1 MITSRVVEYPAVSSW
16 LNVLGAEV
24 VLILNTELIYKELK
38 NLPFTS
44 LSLALLN
51 QKVLRMHKAM
61 LCDHFGL
68 FAKPF
73 QPLLVNLYQW

>member
-51 QKVLRMHKAM
+51 QKVLRMQKT
-61 LCDHFGL
+61 
-68 FAKPF
+68 
-73 QPLLVNLYQW
+73 VT